1 MTMEIAA
8 IPATVPPAMAPVFER
23 CPPTLYPAGPGIDE
37 VVFEEL
43 PTVYD
48 GREAVAVVLGTG
60 ALGAREL
67 EG

>member
-1 MTMEIAA
+1 MEIAA
-8 IPATVPPAMAPVFER
+8 IPATVPPAMAPVFEL
-23 CPPTLYPAGPGIDE
+23 CPFTLYPAGAGPGVDV

-48 GREAVAVVLGTG
+48 REAVNCVLGTG
-60 ALGAREL
+60 GWGAREL